1 MGRLQRITAITTSG
15 TWTGLEVVSS
25 DGGEQEQAATANVCP
40 PWQATLLLVTGTAA
54 VGQTA
59 PRGPVPVTADNFVRA
74 ETDLYFGHTFAEAH
88 GIGRFFHHRTPM
100 EIDKQTV
107 IRANRD
113 TLYSTAVVD
122 LDAGP
127 VTITLLQADD
137 RFRSMIVITEDHY
150 VIDTRYDAGSYSYD
164 RNRVGTRYAMIG
176 VRTLVD
182 SQDPADVEAIHG
194 LQDAMSIKQ
203 PGGSGTFEVPKWDK
217 ASQDRIR
224 SALLVLAASLPDTH
238 GMFGTA
244 EEVDPIRHLIGSA
257 SAWGGNPEKDAFYL
271 NVTPTRNDGETIYR
285 LIVPADVPVD
295 GFWSISRYNAEGYFV
310 PNDLNAYSLNN
321 ITAMP
326 EADGS
331 ITVQFGGCD
340 DKVANCLPIDPGWNY
355 MVRLYRP
362 HPEILD
368 GRWTFPEAQPAE

>member
-1 MGRLQRITAITTSG
+1 
-15 TWTGLEVVSS
+15 
-25 DGGEQEQAATANVCP
+25 
-40 PWQATLLLVTGTAA
+40 
-54 VGQTA
+54 
-59 PRGPVPVTADNFVRA
+59 
-74 ETDLYFGHTFAEAH
+74 
-88 GIGRFFHHRTPM
+88 
-100 EIDKQTV
+100 
-107 IRANRD
+107 
-113 TLYSTAVVD
+113 
-122 LDAGP
+122 
-127 VTITLLQADD
+127 
-137 RFRSMIVITEDHY
+137 
-150 VIDTRYDAGSYSYD
+150 
-164 RNRVGTRYAMIG
+164 
-176 VRTLVD
+176 
-182 SQDPADVEAIHG
+182 
-194 LQDAMSIKQ
+194 MSIKQ